1 MVEKLVIRIANLQ
14 SQVNIPRFAHILNL
28 LEEEKVKYL
37 TVHYFFVV
45 AAYTTVNKYTGDRK
59 KEKRKNYSVSL
70 KEILF
75 FFFLAANDLW
85 THFQKPFYFHPKLVR
100 CAANTN
106 VVLLLILV

>member
-1 MVEKLVIRIANLQ
+1 MVGKLVIKIANLQ

-75 FFFLAANDLW
+75 FFFSPGCKRSVDTLSKAFL
-85 THFQKPFYFHPKLVR
+85 FPPKIGPLR
-100 CAANTN
+100 C
-106 VVLLLILV
+106 

>member
-1 MVEKLVIRIANLQ
+1 MVEKLVIKIANLQ

-59 KEKRKNYSVSL
+59 KEKRKNYSVR
-70 KEILF
+70 F
-75 FFFLAANDLW
+75 FFFFFPGCKRSVDTLSKAFL
-85 THFQKPFYFHPKLVR
+85 FPPKIGPLR
-100 CAANTN
+100 C
-106 VVLLLILV
+106 